1 MTSCSST
8 GPCTQ
13 TDLALVHVT
22 LPHTLSDCVLAM
34 HIGTFF
40 LMNIEVVFF
49 SSRFLFSAGGPAAL
63 TIGSYCVFV
72 ALRVFIDHSESP
84 GVMFGRRMMLPT
96 RFASVLRSLA
106 QLLPQSRLLC
116 SKLNTVP
123 YGSGQMCIFSKS

>member
-1 MTSCSST
+1 
-8 GPCTQ
+8 
-13 TDLALVHVT
+13 
-22 LPHTLSDCVLAM
+22 
-34 HIGTFF
+34 
-40 LMNIEVVFF
+40 MNIEVVFF

-63 TIGSYCVFV
+63 TVGSYCVSV
-72 ALRVFIDHSESP
+72 LIDHSESP
-84 GVMFGRRMMLPT
+84 GEIFGRRMMLLT